1 MARDKRKADIAA
13 KEYFRT
19 KRKIEEL
26 RAKRE
31 ELWKKLK
38 TGGNAFD
45 IAETN
50 KLTAQ
55 IEAAHQEL
63 NYYAQLVAENLYEE
77 AQNEQQI

>member
-1 MARDKRKADIAA
+1 MPRDKKKADIAA

-31 ELWKKLK
+31 ELWEKFK

-50 KLTAQ
+50 KLSAQ
-55 IEAAHQEL
+55 IEVAHQEL
-63 NYYAQLVAENLYEE
+63 NYYAKLVVENLYEE
-77 AQNEQQI
+77 DQDEQ